1 MSTPLV
7 SIITPSYN
15 QGEFIEDTI
24 LSVKNQ
30 TYPNVEHLVIDG
42 GSTDETI
49 DLLGHHEET
58 YDLRWVSESDDGQ
71 SDAINK
77 GFEMASGEIV
87 AWINSDDVYFD
98 TGVLERVVK
107 YFDKYDDE
115 IIYGD
120 QVLLNEHSTIHSV
133 DIRPD
138 FDTKKLSHRIL
149 LAQAATFFRS
159 DVIKSEKLRT
169 DLDYCL
175 DYEYWLRLS
184 QEYSFRHVDDI
195 LAGFRLYDTQK
206 SQSMADMSEEFDRIM
221 AEYPSL
227 SGKSARTIVSNI
239 KVELVRWTRAVQQTW
254 RLHAETPELAF
265 DGELA
270 SLSAMLLDIP
280 PDGRDLLKVLKRLGT

>member
-1 MSTPLV
+1 MSAPLV

-15 QGEFIEDTI
+15 QGECIEDTI
-24 LSVKNQ
+24 VSIKNQ

-49 DLLGHHEET
+49 ELLEQHTET
-58 YDLRWVSESDDGQ
+58 YDLRWVSESDEGQ

-77 GFEMASGEIV
+77 GFEMADGDIV

-120 QVLLNEHSTIHSV
+120 QVLLDKYSKIQSV

-138 FDTKKLSHRIL
+138 FDREKLSHRIL
-149 LAQAATFFRS
+149 LGQAATFFRA
-159 DVIKSEKLRT
+159 DVIKNETLRT

-175 DYEYWLRLS
+175 DYEYWLRPS
-184 QEYSFRHVDDI
+184 QKYSFRHVDDI
-195 LAGFRLYDTQK
+195 LAGFRLYDAQK
-206 SQSMADMSEEFDRIM
+206 SQSMIDMSEEFDRIM

-239 KVELVRWTRAVQQTW
+239 EVELVRWTRAVQQTW

-280 PDGRDLLKVLKRLGT
+280 PDSRDLLKVLKRLGT